1 VTVSRSS
8 LRARSTIPS
17 EELARALAEAARSKK
32 AADILIMDMR
42 GLTTVTDFFIVV
54 TVSTD
59 VQSRA
64 VEGAISDRARD
75 DFDTRPWHVEGGE
88 GTRTWVLMDYVDV
101 VVHLFQQE
109 AREFYSLERL
119 WGDAP
124 VEKVVDEDP
133 IADGDHTAEDA
144 PTS

>member
-1 VTVSRSS
+1 MTVSRSS

-17 EELARALAEAARSKK
+17 EELARALAEAAQSKK
-32 AADILIMDMR
+32 ATDILIMDMR
-42 GLTTVTDFFIVV
+42 GVTTVTDFFIVV

-124 VEKVVDEDP
+124 VEKVIDEDP

>member
-1 VTVSRSS
+1 MTVSRSS
-8 LRARSTIPS
+8 LRARSGIPS
-17 EELARALAEAARSKK
+17 EELARAIAGAAQSKK

-42 GLTTVTDFFIVV
+42 GLTTVTDFFVVV
-54 TVSTD
+54 TVSSD

-101 VVHLFQQE
+101 VVHIFQQE

-124 VEKVVDEDP
+124 VEKVVDEVP
-133 IADGDHTAEDA
+133 IVDGDQTAEDT

>member
-124 VEKVVDEDP
+124 VEKVIDEDP

>member
-17 EELARALAEAARSKK
+17 EKLARALAEAARSKK

-101 VVHLFQQE
+101 VVHLCQQE

-119 WGDAP
+119 CGDAL

>member
-1 VTVSRSS
+1 MTVSRSS